1 MLDKRLV
8 FWYNVIT
15 LFQAINLLFRR
26 DVIPMASIDR
36 SSPLPIYHQL
46 KALIQD
52 QIACGLWRPGDRI
65 PTEREL
71 CQTYAIS
78 RSPVRQALSELAHQ
92 GVLVRRPG
100 LGTFVVDHASTD
112 TCHESAIRMMCSDPH
127 WSTVLDRV
135 SSVWNA
141 EHADQRIGFEVN
153 VVPHDEF
160 YDLLSAAVGGGTAPD
175 LAMVDVVW
183 VAGLASSGFLYAL
196 EDLDSPWSGSEFG
209 QELPAIFVDA
219 NSLDERLYGL
229 PVKADASLLW
239 YRKDWFA
246 KEGLTPPEDWDDL
259 LDVATHFLQSA
270 VRERY
275 GLAHP
280 LAFPGGTAG
289 GEATVYTLMPF
300 VWSAGG
306 DIFDTEMSCVTLDAP
321 ATRNALRFL
330 RELVHRCHVSPPGVI
345 GYRHDTSARLFAEG
359 KVAMA
364 LGGSYETEMIQET
377 THWSNEDFSQR
388 VGAVAPPAAP
398 GQEPVSTVGGTSYVI
413 LRQCERPA
421 LVMDVLR
428 LATDPD
434 VIGDLYRSARQN
446 LPNPSFS
453 AVEGPSAKLLL
464 AQVSQMI
471 AAGRARPSIPEYVKV
486 SRQLQRMFEVG
497 ISGREPVDD
506 IVSRTARFIG
516 VIAELPCRSA

>member
-1 MLDKRLV
+1 M
-8 FWYNVIT
+8 T
-15 LFQAINLLFRR
+15 
-26 DVIPMASIDR
+26 IDR
-36 SSPLPIYHQL
+36 SSPVPIYHQL

-92 GVLVRRPG
+92 GMLVRRPG
-100 LGTFVVDHASTD
+100 LGTFVADHS
-112 TCHESAIRMMCSDPH
+112 SANSCDETPIRMMCSDPH
-127 WSTVLDRV
+127 WSAVLEHV
-135 SSVWNA
+135 SSIWNR
-141 EHADQRIGFEVN
+141 EHGDQRIAFEVDL
-153 VVPHDEF
+153 VPHDQF

-183 VAGLASSGFLYAL
+183 VAGLADSGFLYAL
-196 EDLDSPWSGSEFG
+196 EDLDSPWSHFGFG
-209 QELPAIFVDA
+209 QDLHSVSVDA

-246 KEGLTPPEDWDDL
+246 EEGLMPPEEWDSL
-259 LDVATHFLQSA
+259 LDVATHFLRLE

-275 GLAHP
+275 GLAHA
-280 LAFPGGTAG
+280 LAFAGGTAG
-289 GEATVYTLMPF
+289 GEATVYNMMPF

-306 DIFDTEMSCVTLDAP
+306 DIFDPQASCVTLDAP
-321 ATRNALRFL
+321 ATRSALRFL
-330 RELVHRCHVSPPGVI
+330 RELVQCYHVSPPEVT

-364 LGGSYETEMIQET
+364 LGGSYEAEIIQET
-377 THWSNEDFSQR
+377 AHWSNEEFAQW

-413 LRQCERPA
+413 LRQCARPA

-428 LATDPD
+428 LATDPH
-434 VIGDLYRSARQN
+434 VIGDLYRSMRQN
-446 LPNPSFS
+446 LPNPSFN
-453 AVEGPSAKLLL
+453 AVQGPNAGSLLT
-464 AQVSQMI
+464 QVSQMI

-516 VIAELPCRSA
+516 VVAELPCRS